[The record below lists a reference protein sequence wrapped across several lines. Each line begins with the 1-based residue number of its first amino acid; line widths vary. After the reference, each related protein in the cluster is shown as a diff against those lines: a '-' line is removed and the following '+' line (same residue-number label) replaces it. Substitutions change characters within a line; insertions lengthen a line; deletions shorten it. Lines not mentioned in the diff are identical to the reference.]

1 MNIETRE
8 VRLGW
13 SEKGER
19 ERNLKVYESFGW
31 KYTQDVRR
39 GKSSYD
45 LLARDM
51 DMPNYRLIKALDDK
65 YFALKEQK
73 KYYQPIYDDPLN
85 FLMMFALLILFVFPL
100 VIYLVFKS
108 RQKARIQAHNANLER
123 QMEECLKE
131 ARALL

>member
-65 YFALKEQK
+65 VALSRRLWDSIIIFWLATDL
-73 KYYQPIYDDPLN
+73 PVDPYRRP
-85 FLMMFALLILFVFPL
+85 V
-100 VIYLVFKS
+100 
-108 RQKARIQAHNANLER
+108 
-123 QMEECLKE
+123 
-131 ARALL
+131 